1 MKWGFFWRLVLIG
14 TLWNVNELILPDSC
28 RDEGFNRYIVECKFY
43 QKGIPKD
50 FRQCFNRYI
59 VECK

>member
-28 RDEGFNRYIVECKFY
+28 RDEGFNRYIVECKFLHLE
-43 QKGIPKD
+43 PRD
-50 FRQCFNRYI
+50 FMIGGFNRYI

>member
-28 RDEGFNRYIVECKFY
+28 RDEGFNRYIVECKF
-43 QKGIPKD
+43 QRP
-50 FRQCFNRYI
+50 
-59 VECK
+59 